1 MPVDIGTQ
9 VDQATQDHFDAF
21 PPERVEKPLIYKG
34 RAASSNQISRF
45 DPHRREIIDDG
56 WGSLDEEVPAL
67 RTEVM
72 LDAAKSVI
80 NYIQSPDLPFDR
92 TLNHYR
98 GCEHGCI
105 YCYARPTHAYLGL
118 SPGLDFESRLLMKV
132 EAAELLRKELAHPK
146 YRCAPIAIGMNTD
159 SYQPIEREYQL
170 TRQVIQV
177 LSHANHPF
185 SLVTKSS
192 LVERDIDL
200 IAPMAAKGL
209 ASIYLS
215 ITTLD
220 RQIARRLE
228 PRAAAPER
236 RFETLRKLSTA
247 GIPTG
252 VMVAPVIPAL
262 TDCDMEKIL
271 EQAYQAGARKAGYVF
286 LRLPHELSDLFQ
298 AWLQQY
304 FPLKADHVMSLIKQ
318 SRGGKTYQS
327 GFGQRMRGEGIFA
340 DLLAHRFKLSCQKL
354 GMSGERLDLRTDLFS
369 ADPSWGCAT
378 KLQQQFSLF

>member
-1 MPVDIGTQ
+1 MN
-9 VDQATQDHFDAF
+9 
-21 PPERVEKPLIYKG
+21 EKPLIYKG
-34 RAASSNQISRF
+34 RAASSNQVSRF
-45 DPHRREIIDDG
+45 DPYMRESLDDG
-56 WGSLDEEVPAL
+56 WGSLDEEAPPL
-67 RTEVM
+67 RTEVS
-72 LDAAKSVI
+72 LDATKTVI

-92 TLNHYR
+92 TLNPYR

-105 YCYARPTHAYLGL
+105 YCYARPTHAYLGM
-118 SPGLDFESRLLMKV
+118 SPGLDFESRLLMKADAV
-132 EAAELLRKELAHPK
+132 ELLKKELAHPK
-146 YRCAPIAIGMNTD
+146 YQCAPIALGMNTD

-170 TRQVIQV
+170 TRKIIQV
-177 LSHANHPF
+177 LSEANHPF

-220 RQIARRLE
+220 RQVARRLE

-236 RFETLRKLSTA
+236 RFETLRKLSEA

-262 TDCDMEKIL
+262 TDCDMEHIL
-271 EQAYQAGARKAGYVF
+271 EKAHQAGARKAGYVF
-286 LRLPHELSDLFQ
+286 LRLPLELTDLFQ
-298 AWLQQY
+298 DWLQQY
-304 FPLKADHVMSLIKQ
+304 FPLKASHVMSLVKQ

-327 GFGQRMRGEGIFA
+327 EFGKRMRGEGIFA
-340 DLLAHRFKLSCQKL
+340 DLLANRFKLSCNKL
-354 GMSGERLDLRTDLFS
+354 GMSGERTGFRRDLFVVP
-369 ADPSWGCAT
+369 DSWRQKPASSQ
-378 KLQQQFSLF
+378 LALF

>member
-1 MPVDIGTQ
+1 MPVDLGTE
-9 VDQATQDHFDAF
+9 VDHDAF
-21 PPERVEKPLIYKG
+21 PPERVEKPLLYKG
-34 RAASSNQISRF
+34 RAASSNQVSRF
-45 DPHRREIIDDG
+45 DQHRRESIDDG
-56 WGSLDEEVPAL
+56 WGSQDEEAPAL

-72 LDAAKSVI
+72 LDAAKSII

-118 SPGLDFESRLLMKV
+118 SPGLDFESRLLMK
-132 EAAELLRKELAHPK
+132 ADAPALLKKELAHPK

-170 TRQVIQV
+170 TRQVIKV
-177 LSHANHPF
+177 LSEANHPF

-228 PRAAAPER
+228 SRAAAPER
-236 RFETLRKLSTA
+236 RFETLRKLSEA

-262 TDCDMEKIL
+262 TDNDMEHIL
-271 EQAYQAGARKAGYVF
+271 EKAYYSGARKAGYVF
-286 LRLPHELSDLFQ
+286 LRLPHELGDLFN

-304 FPLKADHVMSLIKQ
+304 FPLKADHVMSIIKQ

-327 GFGQRMRGEGIFA
+327 AFGQRMRGEGIFA
-340 DLLAHRFKLSCQKL
+340 DLLARRFQLSCQKL

-369 ADPSWGCAT
+369 PADAWSNTPQE
-378 KLQQQFSLF
+378 KQFSLF

>member
-1 MPVDIGTQ
+1 MIED
-9 VDQATQDHFDAF
+9 
-21 PPERVEKPLIYKG
+21 KPLRYKG
-34 RAASSNQISRF
+34 RAASSNAAGRF
-45 DPHRREIIDDG
+45 EPHRREAVDDG
-56 WGSLDEEVPAL
+56 WGSLDEVPPPL

-92 TLNHYR
+92 TLNPYR

-105 YCYARPTHAYLGL
+105 YCYARPSHAYLGM
-118 SPGLDFESRLLMKV
+118 SAGLDFESRLLMKAD
-132 EAAELLRKELAHPK
+132 AAQLLKQELAHPN
-146 YRCAPIAIGMNTD
+146 YQCAPIALGMNTD
-159 SYQPIEREYQL
+159 AYQPIEREHQL
-170 TRQVIQV
+170 TRQIIQV
-177 LSHANHPF
+177 LSEANHPF

-209 ASIYLS
+209 ASIYVS

-236 RFETLRKLSTA
+236 RLETVRRLSQA

-262 TDCDMEKIL
+262 TDCDLEQIL
-271 EQAYQAGARKAGYVF
+271 ERAHAAGARKAGYVF
-286 LRLPHELSDLFQ
+286 LRLPYELSDLFQ
-298 AWLQQY
+298 DWLQQY
-304 FPLKADHVMSLIKQ
+304 FPLRANHVMSIIRQ
-318 SRGGKTYQS
+318 SRDGKTYQS

-340 DLLAHRFKLSCQKL
+340 DVLANRFKLACKKL
-354 GMSGERLDLRTDLFS
+354 GISEERLDLRCDLFTPVS
-369 ADPSWGCAT
+369 PRIKPPSSRQC
-378 KLQQQFSLF
+378 SLF